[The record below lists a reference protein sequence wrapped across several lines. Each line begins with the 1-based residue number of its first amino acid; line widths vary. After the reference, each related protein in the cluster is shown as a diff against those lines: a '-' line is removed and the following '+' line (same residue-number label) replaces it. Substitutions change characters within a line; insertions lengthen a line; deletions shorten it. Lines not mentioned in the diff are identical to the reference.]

1 MAQEQ
6 TLMNNLKNYTQFQ
19 SNNPRLDFTFL
30 YPDQWQVIE
39 TKGKETEYDEV
50 FIAGPRN
57 QENTFSLALIVR
69 VTPSRNLPLESVLS
83 SYLTKNMRATDYR
96 EVSRTKGTL
105 AGIEAIEIEISYT
118 MLLPLNSIK
127 PQRTSVN
134 ERRIFFEKDER
145 LYELIYTAAETN
157 YNQYLESFKNAART
171 FEFREESDQHISL
184 VLPMPAHAVRERPA
198 RYKVD
203 KSE

>member
-1 MAQEQ
+1 MS
-6 TLMNNLKNYTQFQ
+6 NLKNYTQFQ

-30 YPDQWQVIE
+30 YPDQWEVIE

-69 VTPSRNLPLESVLS
+69 VTPSRNQPLESVLS
-83 SYLTKNMRATDYR
+83 NYLTKNMRATDYR
-96 EVSRTKGTL
+96 EISRTKGTL
-105 AGIEAIEIEISYT
+105 AGIEAIEIEIGYA
-118 MLLPLNSIK
+118 MPLPINSVK
-127 PQRTSVN
+127 PQKTSVN
-134 ERRIFFEKDER
+134 ERRIFFGKDER
-145 LYELIYTAAETN
+145 LYELIYKAVKID
-157 YNQYLESFKNAART
+157 YYKYLESFKNAART

-203 KSE
+203 KSG

>member
-1 MAQEQ
+1 MS
-6 TLMNNLKNYTQFQ
+6 NLKNYTQFQ

-198 RYKVD
+198 RYQVD

>member
-1 MAQEQ
+1 
-6 TLMNNLKNYTQFQ
+6 MNNLKNYTQFQ

>member
-1 MAQEQ
+1 MS
-6 TLMNNLKNYTQFQ
+6 NLKNYTQFQ